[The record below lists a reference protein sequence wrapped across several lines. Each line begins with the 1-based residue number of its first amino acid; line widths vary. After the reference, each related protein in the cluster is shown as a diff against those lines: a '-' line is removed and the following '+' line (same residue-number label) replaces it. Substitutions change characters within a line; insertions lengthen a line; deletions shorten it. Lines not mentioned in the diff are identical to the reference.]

1 MNWMKKCMVA
11 LICLLPF
18 SAQAAKIEIVEVK
31 SASMDKKVEVVVVCP
46 DVADTKDCPVV
57 YLLHGHGGNARQW
70 ITFKPELPRL
80 ADEKG
85 IYLYVRMVKIHG
97 IGIALQIRS
106 IVMKHLF
113 LMN

>member
-1 MNWMKKCMVA
+1 MKKCMVA

-70 ITFKPELPRL
+70 ITFKPELPSL

-85 IYLYVRMVKIHG
+85 IYFVCPDGKNSWYWDSPTNPEYRY
-97 IGIALQIRS
+97 
-106 IVMKHLF
+106 
-113 LMN
+113 